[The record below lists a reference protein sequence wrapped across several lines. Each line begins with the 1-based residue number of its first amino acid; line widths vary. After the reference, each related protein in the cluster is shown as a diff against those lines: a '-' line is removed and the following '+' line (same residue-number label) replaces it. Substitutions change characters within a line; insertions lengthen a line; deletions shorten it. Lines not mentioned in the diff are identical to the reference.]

1 MNRYLSKNA
10 SLRALLAMAGASFW
24 LGLAMPAIA
33 RDAAPVQVTAA
44 TIASDNGVT
53 ARVKQSLAGVES
65 LKGDTIG
72 VKTVDGVVTLSGTV
86 KDPHAKFAAVQ
97 AAISV
102 EGVRVL
108 DDELKMPTERS
119 RVAMAD
125 PKPAKP
131 PVRHSAR
138 DEKITANVQQLLA
151 ESLPSRYKVDVVTA
165 NGVVYLSGDVQSRDA
180 ITRVSTLVAQVD
192 GVKSVNTLGLDAPF
206 VTMTY

>member
-1 MNRYLSKNA
+1 MNRYLSKQT
-10 SLRALLAMAGASFW
+10 SLRALLATAAASFW
-24 LGLAMPAIA
+24 LGLAMPAMA

-53 ARVKQSLAGVES
+53 ARVKESLAGVQS
-65 LKGDTIG
+65 LKGAGIG

-108 DDELKMPTERS
+108 DDELKTAAERS

-125 PKPAKP
+125 PKPAKA

-151 ESLPSRYKVDVVTA
+151 ESLPSRYKVDVVTT
-165 NGVVYLSGDVQSRDA
+165 NGVVYLSGDVQSPDA
-180 ITRVSTLVAQVD
+180 ITRVSNLVAQVD

>member
-1 MNRYLSKNA
+1 MNIYLSKKM
-10 SLRALLAMAGASFW
+10 SLRALLATAGASFY

-33 RDAAPVQVTAA
+33 RDSVPTQVTDA

-53 ARVKQSLAGVES
+53 ARVKESLAGVQS
-65 LKGDTIG
+65 LKGDSIG

-86 KDPHAKFAAVQ
+86 QDPRAKFAAVQ

-108 DDELKMPTERS
+108 DDELKTSAERGK
-119 RVAMAD
+119 VAMAD
-125 PKPAKP
+125 PKSAKA

-151 ESLPSRYKVDVVTA
+151 ENLPSRYKVDVVTT
-165 NGVVYLSGDVQSRDA
+165 NGVVYLSGDVQSLSA

-206 VTMTY
+206 ITMTY

>member
-1 MNRYLSKNA
+1 MNRYLSKQT

-33 RDAAPVQVTAA
+33 RDAVPTQVSDA

-53 ARVKQSLAGVES
+53 ARVRESLAGVQS

-108 DDELKMPTERS
+108 DDELKTAAER
-119 RVAMAD
+119 RQLAAAD
-125 PKPAKP
+125 PKPAKA

-138 DEKITANVQQLLA
+138 DERITANVQQLLA
-151 ESLPSRYKVDVVTA
+151 VNLPSRYKVDVVTS
-165 NGVVYLSGDVQSRDA
+165 NGVVYLSGDVQSPEA
-180 ITRVSTLVAQVD
+180 IYRVTNLVAQVD

-206 VTMTY
+206 ITMTY